1 MLEVLNT
8 EVFVFHDPP
17 ASNHQY
23 RSVTFLRFSSYCEHN
38 HSNPSCIV
46 KGRETFFV
54 LEDLNFFHSLDR
66 GNILVY
72 VVYHRIIAVK
82 LKCSYQ

>member
-17 ASNHQY
+17 TSNHIY
-23 RSVTFLRFSSYCEHN
+23 RLLFLRFSSYCEYN
-38 HSNPSCIV
+38 RSNPSCIV
-46 KGRETFFV
+46 KGRETIF
-54 LEDLNFFHSLDR
+54 LEDNFFHSLDR